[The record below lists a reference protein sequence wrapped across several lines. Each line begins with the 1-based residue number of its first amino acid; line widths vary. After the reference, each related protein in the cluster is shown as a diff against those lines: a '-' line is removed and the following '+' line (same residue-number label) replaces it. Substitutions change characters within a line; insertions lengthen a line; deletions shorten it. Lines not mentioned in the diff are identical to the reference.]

1 MANNYNKLLNNLET
15 LKLNG
20 FKENLETYIGLVN
33 NNEKDII
40 TSLYELSEIEVNLRK
55 KRAITACV
63 NVAGFPFIKTF
74 EDFDFSFQPSI
85 NKEQLLN
92 FRYLKFL
99 ENIENIIF
107 LGSPGVGKTHL
118 ATSIGIEAA
127 KQRKSTYF
135 INCNDLLLQLKR
147 AKLENRLEARLKFF
161 QRHRLLI
168 IDEVGF
174 LPLDKESS
182 NLLFQLIS
190 KRYEKTSTIITTN
203 VPLQKW
209 GEVFGD
215 HVLANAILDRLLHHS
230 YVINIVG
237 RSYRTKNILEA
248 GDEWLNITVKCYSTI
263 IVKKFIDINITLKDL
278 NF

>member
-40 TSLYELSEIEVNLRK
+40 TSLYELSEIEINLKDK
-55 KRAITACV
+55 KAITACV

-263 IVKKFIDINITLKDL
+263 IVKNYIDIN